1 MDKEIKKEF
10 GKLSKQISS
19 VKQDLQKEILG
30 VKQGLQSQITG
41 VKQDLQSQITGVKQ
55 DLQSQITGV
64 KSFLYKEIPT
74 KQEMED
80 RFTKLPTKQDF
91 NILQTSVDA
100 YAKQSKDYYQEVTV
114 VVAKVNRIEAWIKTA
129 SAKIGVEYKI

>member
-30 VKQGLQSQITG
+30 VKQG
-41 VKQDLQSQITGVKQ
+41 LQSQITGVKQ